1 MEARQGALLALFEA
15 AHDAADDQPS
25 VAEREG
31 WVPAKALGRRDAG
44 ASDGRSRFGGVE
56 HHHLILVDTERND
69 TKILEVVVE
78 LDKAEGLF
86 VGQRVVGYV
95 TKAGHMT
102 KGH

>member
-1 MEARQGALLALFEA
+1 M
-15 AHDAADDQPS
+15 
-25 VAEREG
+25 
-31 WVPAKALGRRDAG
+31 G
-44 ASDGRSRFGGVE
+44 ASQGPRAARCRRERRRSRFGGVE

-78 LDKAEGLF
+78 FDKAEGLF